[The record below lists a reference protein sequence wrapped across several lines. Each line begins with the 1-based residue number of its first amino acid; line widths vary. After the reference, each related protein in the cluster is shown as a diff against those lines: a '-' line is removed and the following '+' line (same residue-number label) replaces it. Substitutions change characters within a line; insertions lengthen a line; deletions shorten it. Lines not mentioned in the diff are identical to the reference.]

1 MLLPDLE
8 PERELERQGGWARV
22 WVWVRSRVWVGALR
36 VGGELDRCRCRSVS
50 I

>member
-8 PERELERQGGWARV
+8 PERELERRGDWVPA
-22 WVWVRSRVWVGALR
+22 WVWVRSRGWVGALR
-36 VGGELDRCRCRSVS
+36 VRGELGRCRCRSVS